1 MVDYLEETRKK
12 NKSKIS
18 KTNSSKGS
26 TVNGA
31 RKKTTVVKVTK
42 RTAKVSTKQPKPPVK
57 KARRGLLAKKPKKVA
72 TKVATATRIQTNPY
86 KIKNVPKPKVTQRK
100 PREIVKDIRNK
111 DIEAFENREKLRKA
125 DIKKNVSMVF
135 KVLVFLAI
143 LGIITYRY
151 TLINASLAEKEAL
164 KSKLEAINK
173 ENAQLEVN
181 IESGMNINMIEQ
193 LAKELLGMQKL
204 DNNQKV
210 YVNIEKQDYTESSK
224 NNVLI
229 ETESWWDKFVKILSG
244 K

>member
-12 NKSKIS
+12 NKSKLS

-100 PREIVKDIRNK
+100 SREIVKDIRNK

-210 YVNIEKQDYTESSK
+210 YVSIEKKDYTESSK

-229 ETESWWDKFVKILSG
+229 ETESWWDKFVKILTG
-244 K
+244 N